1 MIIGV
6 CMMMKDG
13 VKAMNIDQQPL
24 APLNQDVN
32 LIHQTKTERVLND
45 LLRKRNFIGTVTII
59 KNNHLVYQQ
68 GFGYA
73 NHQSGLKNSGKIAY
87 QIASI
92 QKTMTAVLL
101 LKTMISKKLSLNT
114 PVSQFYPQIKNANQ
128 ITLRN
133 LLTMTSGIVSQ
144 KSIKHSMKAEMLI
157 RHTVNQTQIDPRMIG
172 VLHYQP
178 LNYVL
183 LAGIIQRE
191 NHTSYYHYFQQQIIN
206 RLKLRFT
213 YFYQDFKN
221 HQSIQAQGYHFQSKD
236 PYVIFHEDQTH
247 YEQQLGTGNIYM
259 TNGDLYLILRSFL
272 NGSLLSSQQSNYL
285 YSPGDTN
292 STYLSGLYSV
302 RQRVPSLLGM
312 QYAGYHFHG
321 IEFGFETVGDISK
334 DGADAVILTSNSANY
349 GVNNNYVLDIPI
361 YRQLIDDYQIF

>member
-1 MIIGV
+1 MIGICLTMGNV
-6 CMMMKDG
+6 TW
-13 VKAMNIDQQPL
+13 AINIDQEPMI
-24 APLNQDVN
+24 PLNQDVN
-32 LIHQTKTERVLND
+32 LIHQTKTEQVLDN
-45 LLRKRNFIGTVTII
+45 LLSKRKFIGTITII
-59 KNNHLVYQQ
+59 KNNHLVYQE

-73 NHQSGLKNSGKIAY
+73 NRQLGLKNSGKVAY

-101 LKTMISKKLSLNT
+101 LKTAIAKRFSLNA

-133 LLTMTSGIVSQ
+133 LLTMTSGIASQ
-144 KSIKHSMKAEMLI
+144 KPIQHPMSAEMLI
-157 RHTVNQTQIDPRMIG
+157 NRTANQVQIDPRMIG

-191 NHTSYYHYFQQQIIN
+191 NHTSYYHYFQKQIID
-206 RLKLRFT
+206 RLKLQST
-213 YFYQDFKN
+213 YFYQDWKT
-221 HQSIQAQGYHFQSKD
+221 HQGIQAQGYHFKAKD
-236 PYVIFHEDQTH
+236 PYVVFREDRTH
-247 YEQQLGTGNIYM
+247 YEQQLGTGNVYM
-259 TNGDLYLILRSFL
+259 TNGDLYLILQSFL
-272 NGSLLSSQQSNYL
+272 NGNVLSLQQVNDL

-302 RQRVPSLLGM
+302 RQRVPSLLGE

-321 IEFGFETVGDISK
+321 IEFGFETIGDISK
-334 DGADAVILTSNSANY
+334 NGADAVILTSNSANY
-349 GVNNNYVLDIPI
+349 QVNNNNYFLDIPI
-361 YRQLIDDYQIF
+361 YRQLIDDCQIF